1 MLQVRNEFY
10 RDSQG
15 AVLVFDVCDRI
26 SFESLDSWVQE
37 MNAEFGDKTE
47 CDNIVVCVC
56 ANKVSCDTCLKGLLW
71 NYFRLSNI

>member
-56 ANKVSCDTCLKGLLW
+56 ANKVSCDTCLKGLL
-71 NYFRLSNI
+71 